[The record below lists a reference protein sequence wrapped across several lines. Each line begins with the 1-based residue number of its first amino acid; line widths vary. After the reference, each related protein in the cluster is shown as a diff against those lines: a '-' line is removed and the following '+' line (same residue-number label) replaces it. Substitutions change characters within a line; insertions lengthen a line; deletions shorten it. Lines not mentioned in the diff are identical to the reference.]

1 MSMSARKSPASSRK
15 STSTSATTVKKGQLL
30 AEIDPRVYQA
40 QVEAGEAHL
49 NSLRAQLNQQK
60 AAAVL
65 AEQNLKRNQNLIAA
79 NAVSQ
84 QALQETES
92 QAAVAR
98 AQVDSIAAQM
108 QETESNLKAS
118 RTNLGFTK
126 IFAPMDGTVTTLPT
140 KEGQTLNANQTTP
153 TVMQVANLDV
163 MTVRAQVAEAD
174 VTRIKENMP
183 AYFTTLGDSETR
195 WQGTVR
201 QVQPSPEIVNDVV
214 LYDVLIDVK
223 NEGHKLMTGMT
234 TQVFFI
240 FGKADNAVIVP
251 AEVLTR
257 RVAKEDNDKG
267 KAYRVTVVTD
277 KGREQRVIHVGLQ
290 TRTQAEVIDGLQEGE
305 KLAGN
310 RPAGTPNQNNQAN
323 NQQRGNGAAQRA
335 ASYPR
340 TTAMNATI
348 LELHD
353 IHKHY
358 QNGDT
363 TVRALDG
370 VSLTIQRGEFVAIMG
385 QSGSGKSTLMNII
398 GCLDRPTTGSYL
410 VLGKEAANLEPDELA
425 SLRRET
431 FGFIFQRYNLLATAT
446 AEENVAIPSVY
457 AGLPKQQRKTHAK
470 ELLKR
475 LGLGDRTDHRPSEL
489 SGGQQ
494 QRVAIA
500 RALVNDPPVI
510 LADEPTGA
518 LDSKSGDEVLAL
530 LKQLHAEGR
539 TIILIT
545 HAENVAQH
553 AGRIVRIQD
562 GRIIEDTGVNL
573 ARARHLPQVQEL
585 NLSSAVSLVAS
596 MQEALVTAGRSLRVN
611 IFRTILTLLGIII
624 GVAAVVAM
632 LAVGEGSR
640 QKVLDR
646 ISSFGTNLMLIRP
659 GAAGIRNAGD
669 IATLVPDDA
678 AAIKALPNIEAAL
691 PERNGRATVRFGNI
705 DYQTSMQGTGEDFPS
720 ARDWPVAEGQF
731 FNADDMKHYAA
742 VVVLGRT
749 VAKTL
754 FPGGDSPVGKYVLMK
769 NVPFLVIGVMSEK
782 GASPN
787 GSDQD
792 DVIFVPITTGLVRL
806 FGKNYLSSITIK
818 VKDSAEIEATQQS
831 VETLLKARHK
841 TEDFS
846 VRNMASFLQAAMETQ
861 DTFTFLLG
869 TVAAISLLVG
879 GIGVMNIMLVSV
891 VERTR
896 EIGIRMATG
905 ARMRDIMLQ
914 FNIEAAVVCATGG
927 ILGILVGV
935 LAGLVL
941 RYSGMSVI
949 FSVTPALLAF
959 ACASATGLIFGYLP
973 ARQAAQLDP
982 VVALASE

>member
-1 MSMSARKSPASSRK
+1 M
-15 STSTSATTVKKGQLL
+15 
-30 AEIDPRVYQA
+30 
-40 QVEAGEAHL
+40 
-49 NSLRAQLNQQK
+49 
-60 AAAVL
+60 
-65 AEQNLKRNQNLIAA
+65 
-79 NAVSQ
+79 
-84 QALQETES
+84 
-92 QAAVAR
+92 
-98 AQVDSIAAQM
+98 
-108 QETESNLKAS
+108 
-118 RTNLGFTK
+118 
-126 IFAPMDGTVTTLPT
+126 
-140 KEGQTLNANQTTP
+140 
-153 TVMQVANLDV
+153 
-163 MTVRAQVAEAD
+163 
-174 VTRIKENMP
+174 
-183 AYFTTLGDSETR
+183 
-195 WQGTVR
+195 
-201 QVQPSPEIVNDVV
+201 
-214 LYDVLIDVK
+214 
-223 NEGHKLMTGMT
+223 NE
-234 TQVFFI
+234 
-240 FGKADNAVIVP
+240 
-251 AEVLTR
+251 
-257 RVAKEDNDKG
+257 
-267 KAYRVTVVTD
+267 
-277 KGREQRVIHVGLQ
+277 
-290 TRTQAEVIDGLQEGE
+290 
-305 KLAGN
+305 
-310 RPAGTPNQNNQAN
+310 
-323 NQQRGNGAAQRA
+323 
-335 ASYPR
+335 
-340 TTAMNATI
+340 TI
-348 LELHD
+348 LDLSD

-358 QNGDT
+358 INGDT

-370 VSLTIQRGEFVAIMG
+370 VSLKIRRGEFVAIMG
-385 QSGSGKSTLMNII
+385 QSGSGKSTLMNIL
-398 GCLDRPTTGSYL
+398 GCLDRPTTGSYK
-410 VLGKEAANLEPDELA
+410 VLGHEAANLEPDELA

-431 FGFIFQRYNLLATAT
+431 FGFVFQKYNLLATAT
-446 AEENVAIPSVY
+446 AGENVQIPSVY
-457 AGLPKQQRKTHAK
+457 AGLPKHKRA
-470 ELLKR
+470 ERAASLLAR
-475 LGLGDRTDHRPSEL
+475 LGLGDRTAHRPSEL

-562 GRIIEDTGVNL
+562 GRILEDTGSFTDQATESVAANS
-573 ARARHLPQVQEL
+573 RSFE
-585 NLSSAVSLVAS
+585 SAVGLMAS
-596 MQEALVTAGRSLRVN
+596 VQEALVTAWRSLRVN
-611 IFRTILTLLGIII
+611 IFRTMLTLLGIII

-678 AAIKALPNIEAAL
+678 AAIKALPNVETAL
-691 PERNGRATVRFGNI
+691 PERSTRITVRYGNL
-705 DYQTSMQGTGEDFPS
+705 DYQTSAQGTGEDFPS

-754 FPGGDSPVGKYVLMK
+754 FPDGGSPIGKYVLIRS
-769 NVPFLVIGVMSEK
+769 VPYVVIGIMSDK

-787 GSDQD
+787 GTDQD
-792 DVIFVPITTGLVRL
+792 DVIFVPISTGLVRL

-818 VKDSAEIEATQQS
+818 VKDSSDIEATQVR
-831 VETLLKARHK
+831 VEALLKNRHN

-861 DTFTFLLG
+861 DTFTLLLG

-914 FNIEAAVVCATGG
+914 FNIEAAVVCAAGG
-927 ILGILVGV
+927 ILGILVGMI
-935 LAGLVL
+935 AGLVL
-941 RYSGMSVI
+941 RYSGMTVI
-949 FSVTPALLAF
+949 FSVTPAALAF
-959 ACASATGLIFGYLP
+959 ACASATGLAFGYLP

>member
-1 MSMSARKSPASSRK
+1 
-15 STSTSATTVKKGQLL
+15 
-30 AEIDPRVYQA
+30 
-40 QVEAGEAHL
+40 
-49 NSLRAQLNQQK
+49 
-60 AAAVL
+60 
-65 AEQNLKRNQNLIAA
+65 
-79 NAVSQ
+79 
-84 QALQETES
+84 
-92 QAAVAR
+92 
-98 AQVDSIAAQM
+98 
-108 QETESNLKAS
+108 
-118 RTNLGFTK
+118 
-126 IFAPMDGTVTTLPT
+126 
-140 KEGQTLNANQTTP
+140 
-153 TVMQVANLDV
+153 
-163 MTVRAQVAEAD
+163 
-174 VTRIKENMP
+174 
-183 AYFTTLGDSETR
+183 
-195 WQGTVR
+195 
-201 QVQPSPEIVNDVV
+201 
-214 LYDVLIDVK
+214 
-223 NEGHKLMTGMT
+223 
-234 TQVFFI
+234 
-240 FGKADNAVIVP
+240 
-251 AEVLTR
+251 
-257 RVAKEDNDKG
+257 
-267 KAYRVTVVTD
+267 
-277 KGREQRVIHVGLQ
+277 
-290 TRTQAEVIDGLQEGE
+290 
-305 KLAGN
+305 
-310 RPAGTPNQNNQAN
+310 
-323 NQQRGNGAAQRA
+323 
-335 ASYPR
+335 
-340 TTAMNATI
+340 MNATI
-348 LELHD
+348 LDLNE

-358 QNGDT
+358 TNGDT

-370 VSLTIQRGEFVAIMG
+370 VSLKIRRGEFVAIMG
-385 QSGSGKSTLMNII
+385 PSGSGKSTLMNIL
-398 GCLDRPTTGSYL
+398 GCLDRPTTGSYK
-410 VLGKEAANLEPDELA
+410 VLGREAANLEPDELA

-431 FGFIFQRYNLLATAT
+431 FGFIFQKYNLLATAT
-446 AEENVAIPSVY
+446 AGENVQIPSVY
-457 AGLPKQQRKTHAK
+457 AGLPKHKRAARAAS
-470 ELLKR
+470 LLAR
-475 LGLGDRTDHRPSEL
+475 LGLGDRTGHRPSEL

-562 GRIIEDTGVNL
+562 GGILEDTGSFTDQSSESVAANN
-573 ARARHLPQVQEL
+573 RSFE
-585 NLSSAVSLVAS
+585 SAVGLMAS
-596 MQEALVTAGRSLRVN
+596 VQEALVTAWRSLRVN
-611 IFRTILTLLGIII
+611 IFRTMLTLLGIII

-640 QKVLDR
+640 QKVIDR

-678 AAIKALPNIEAAL
+678 AAIKTLPNIETAL
-691 PERNGRATVRFGNI
+691 PERSSRLTVRYGNI
-705 DYQTSMQGTGEDFPS
+705 DYQTSAQGTGEDFPS

-731 FNADDMKHYAA
+731 FNTDDMNHYAA

-754 FPGGDSPVGKYVLMK
+754 FPDGNSPIGKYVLMR
-769 NVPFLVIGVMSEK
+769 NVPFVVIGVMSEK

-792 DVIFVPITTGLVRL
+792 DVIFVPISTGLVRL

-818 VKDSAEIEATQQS
+818 VKDSADIEATQAR
-831 VETLLKARHK
+831 VEALLKGRHN

-861 DTFTFLLG
+861 DTFTLLLG

-914 FNIEAAVVCATGG
+914 FNIEAAVVCAAGG
-927 ILGILVGV
+927 ILGIIVGMV
-935 LAGLVL
+935 AGLVL
-941 RYSGMSVI
+941 RYSGMTVI
-949 FSVTPALLAF
+949 FSLTPAALAF
-959 ACASATGLIFGYLP
+959 ACASATGLAFGYLP
-973 ARQAAQLDP
+973 ARKAAQLDP

>member
-1 MSMSARKSPASSRK
+1 
-15 STSTSATTVKKGQLL
+15 
-30 AEIDPRVYQA
+30 
-40 QVEAGEAHL
+40 
-49 NSLRAQLNQQK
+49 
-60 AAAVL
+60 
-65 AEQNLKRNQNLIAA
+65 
-79 NAVSQ
+79 
-84 QALQETES
+84 
-92 QAAVAR
+92 
-98 AQVDSIAAQM
+98 
-108 QETESNLKAS
+108 
-118 RTNLGFTK
+118 
-126 IFAPMDGTVTTLPT
+126 
-140 KEGQTLNANQTTP
+140 
-153 TVMQVANLDV
+153 
-163 MTVRAQVAEAD
+163 
-174 VTRIKENMP
+174 
-183 AYFTTLGDSETR
+183 
-195 WQGTVR
+195 
-201 QVQPSPEIVNDVV
+201 
-214 LYDVLIDVK
+214 
-223 NEGHKLMTGMT
+223 
-234 TQVFFI
+234 
-240 FGKADNAVIVP
+240 
-251 AEVLTR
+251 
-257 RVAKEDNDKG
+257 
-267 KAYRVTVVTD
+267 
-277 KGREQRVIHVGLQ
+277 
-290 TRTQAEVIDGLQEGE
+290 
-305 KLAGN
+305 
-310 RPAGTPNQNNQAN
+310 
-323 NQQRGNGAAQRA
+323 
-335 ASYPR
+335 
-340 TTAMNATI
+340 MNATI
-348 LELHD
+348 LELSG
-353 IHKHY
+353 IEKHY
-358 QNGDT
+358 KNGDT

-370 VSLTIQRGEFVAIMG
+370 VSLKIRRGDFVAIMG
-385 QSGSGKSTLMNII
+385 QSGSGKSTLMNIL
-398 GCLDRPTTGSYL
+398 GCLDRPTTGSYK
-410 VLGKEAANLEPDELA
+410 VLGHEAANLEPDELA

-431 FGFIFQRYNLLATAT
+431 FGFVFQKYNLLATAT
-446 AEENVAIPSVY
+446 AGENVQIPSVY
-457 AGLPKQQRKTHAK
+457 AGLPKHKRA
-470 ELLKR
+470 ERAAGLLAR
-475 LGLGDRTDHRPSEL
+475 LGLGDRTGHRPSEL

-562 GRIIEDTGVNL
+562 GRILEDTGSFTDQATESVEANN
-573 ARARHLPQVQEL
+573 RSFE
-585 NLSSAVSLVAS
+585 SAVGLMAS
-596 MQEALVTAGRSLRVN
+596 MQEALVTAWRSLRVN
-611 IFRTILTLLGIII
+611 IFRTMLTLLGIII

-659 GAAGIRNAGD
+659 GAVGIRNAGD

-678 AAIKALPNIEAAL
+678 AAIKALPNVETAL
-691 PERNGRATVRFGNI
+691 AERSSRLTVRYGNL
-705 DYQTSMQGTGEDFPS
+705 DYQTSAQGTSEDFPS

-754 FPGGDSPVGKYVLMK
+754 FPDGSSPIGKYVLMRS
-769 NVPFLVIGVMSEK
+769 VPFVVIGVMSEK

-792 DVIFVPITTGLVRL
+792 DVIFVPINTGLVRL

-818 VKDSAEIEATQQS
+818 VKDAADIEATQTR
-831 VETLLKARHK
+831 VEGLLKARHN

-861 DTFTFLLG
+861 DTFTLLLG

-914 FNIEAAVVCATGG
+914 FNIEAAVVCAAGG
-927 ILGILVGV
+927 ILGILVGMI
-935 LAGLVL
+935 AGLVL
-941 RYSGMSVI
+941 RYSGMTVI
-949 FSVTPALLAF
+949 FSVTPAALAF
-959 ACASATGLIFGYLP
+959 ACASATGLAFGYLP

>member
-1 MSMSARKSPASSRK
+1 
-15 STSTSATTVKKGQLL
+15 
-30 AEIDPRVYQA
+30 
-40 QVEAGEAHL
+40 
-49 NSLRAQLNQQK
+49 
-60 AAAVL
+60 
-65 AEQNLKRNQNLIAA
+65 
-79 NAVSQ
+79 
-84 QALQETES
+84 
-92 QAAVAR
+92 
-98 AQVDSIAAQM
+98 
-108 QETESNLKAS
+108 
-118 RTNLGFTK
+118 
-126 IFAPMDGTVTTLPT
+126 
-140 KEGQTLNANQTTP
+140 
-153 TVMQVANLDV
+153 
-163 MTVRAQVAEAD
+163 
-174 VTRIKENMP
+174 
-183 AYFTTLGDSETR
+183 
-195 WQGTVR
+195 
-201 QVQPSPEIVNDVV
+201 
-214 LYDVLIDVK
+214 
-223 NEGHKLMTGMT
+223 
-234 TQVFFI
+234 
-240 FGKADNAVIVP
+240 
-251 AEVLTR
+251 
-257 RVAKEDNDKG
+257 
-267 KAYRVTVVTD
+267 
-277 KGREQRVIHVGLQ
+277 
-290 TRTQAEVIDGLQEGE
+290 
-305 KLAGN
+305 
-310 RPAGTPNQNNQAN
+310 
-323 NQQRGNGAAQRA
+323 
-335 ASYPR
+335 
-340 TTAMNATI
+340 MNATI
-348 LELHD
+348 LELTD
-353 IHKHY
+353 IRKHY
-358 QNGDT
+358 TNGDT

-370 VSLTIQRGEFVAIMG
+370 VSLRVKRGEFVAIMG

-398 GCLDRPTTGSYL
+398 GCLDRPTSGSYK
-410 VLGKEAANLEPDELA
+410 VLGREAANLSPDELA

-457 AGLPKQQRKTHAK
+457 AGLPKHTRTIHAN
-470 ELLKR
+470 ELLQQF
-475 LGLGDRTDHRPSEL
+475 GLGDRTDHRPSEL

-530 LKQLHAEGR
+530 LKKLHAEGR

-562 GRIIEDTGVNL
+562 GRIIEDTGMVNDDEPVENL
-573 ARARHLPQVQEL
+573 AADSRSFE
-585 NLSSAVSLVAS
+585 SAVSLMAS
-596 MQEALVTAGRSLRVN
+596 MEEALVTAWRSLRVN

-624 GVAAVVAM
+624 GVSAVVAM

-659 GAAGIRNAGD
+659 GAAGIRNTGD

-678 AAIKALPNIEAAL
+678 AALKALPNIAAAL
-691 PERNGRATVRFGNI
+691 AERSGRATVRLGNI
-705 DYQTSMQGTGEDFPS
+705 DYQTSVQGTGEDFPS

-731 FNADDMKHYAA
+731 FNTDDMKHYAA

-749 VAKTL
+749 VTKTL
-754 FPGGDSPVGKYVLMK
+754 FPDGTNPVGKYVLLK
-769 NVPFLVIGVMSEK
+769 NVPFLVIGVMTEK

-806 FGKNYLSSITIK
+806 FGKNYLSSITLK
-818 VKDSAEIEATQQS
+818 VTDAADIEATQTN
-831 VETLLKARHK
+831 VETLLKERHK

-861 DTFTFLLG
+861 DTFTLLLG

-905 ARMRDIMLQ
+905 ARMRDILLQ
-914 FNIEAAVVCATGG
+914 FNIEAAVVCAAGG
-927 ILGILVGV
+927 ILGILIGIA
-935 LAGLVL
+935 AGLVL
-941 RYSGMSVI
+941 RYSGMAVI
-949 FSVTPALLAF
+949 FSVAPAVLAF

-973 ARQAAQLDP
+973 ARKAAQLDP
-982 VVALASE
+982 VIALASE

>member
-1 MSMSARKSPASSRK
+1 
-15 STSTSATTVKKGQLL
+15 
-30 AEIDPRVYQA
+30 
-40 QVEAGEAHL
+40 
-49 NSLRAQLNQQK
+49 
-60 AAAVL
+60 
-65 AEQNLKRNQNLIAA
+65 
-79 NAVSQ
+79 
-84 QALQETES
+84 
-92 QAAVAR
+92 
-98 AQVDSIAAQM
+98 
-108 QETESNLKAS
+108 
-118 RTNLGFTK
+118 
-126 IFAPMDGTVTTLPT
+126 
-140 KEGQTLNANQTTP
+140 
-153 TVMQVANLDV
+153 
-163 MTVRAQVAEAD
+163 
-174 VTRIKENMP
+174 
-183 AYFTTLGDSETR
+183 
-195 WQGTVR
+195 
-201 QVQPSPEIVNDVV
+201 
-214 LYDVLIDVK
+214 
-223 NEGHKLMTGMT
+223 
-234 TQVFFI
+234 
-240 FGKADNAVIVP
+240 
-251 AEVLTR
+251 
-257 RVAKEDNDKG
+257 
-267 KAYRVTVVTD
+267 
-277 KGREQRVIHVGLQ
+277 
-290 TRTQAEVIDGLQEGE
+290 
-305 KLAGN
+305 
-310 RPAGTPNQNNQAN
+310 
-323 NQQRGNGAAQRA
+323 
-335 ASYPR
+335 
-340 TTAMNATI
+340 MNATI
-348 LELHD
+348 LELNQ

-358 QNGDT
+358 TNGDT
-363 TVRALDG
+363 TVRALDD
-370 VSLTIQRGEFVAIMG
+370 VSLTIRRGEFVAIMG

-398 GCLDRPTTGSYL
+398 GCLDRPTSGSYK
-410 VLGKEAANLEPDELA
+410 VLGREAANLEPDELA
-425 SLRRET
+425 ALRRET
-431 FGFIFQRYNLLATAT
+431 FGFVFQRYNLLATAT
-446 AEENVAIPSVY
+446 AGENVAMPSVY
-457 AGLPKQQRKTHAK
+457 AGLPKHKRTTHAHK
-470 ELLKR
+470 LLQR

-530 LKQLHAEGR
+530 LKNLHAEGR

-545 HAENVAQH
+545 HAENIARN

-562 GRIIEDTGVNL
+562 GRIIEDTGIVTAAPAESFAPDN
-573 ARARHLPQVQEL
+573 RSFE
-585 NLSSAVSLVAS
+585 SAVSLMAS
-596 MQEALVTAGRSLRVN
+596 AQEALVTAWRSLRVN

-624 GVAAVVAM
+624 GVSAVVAM

-646 ISSFGTNLMLIRP
+646 ISSFGTNLILIRP

-678 AAIKALPNIEAAL
+678 AAMKALPNVESAL

-731 FNADDMKHYAA
+731 FNDSDMKQYAA

-754 FPGGDSPVGKYVLMK
+754 FPDGSSPVGKYVLMK
-769 NVPFLVIGVMSEK
+769 SVPFLVIGVMTEK

-792 DVIFVPITTGLVRL
+792 DVIFVPISTGLVRL

-818 VKDSAEIEATQQS
+818 VKDATDIDATQHS
-831 VETLLKARHK
+831 VETLLKARHR

-861 DTFTFLLG
+861 DTFTLLLG

-914 FNIEAAVVCATGG
+914 FNIEAAVVCAAGG
-927 ILGILVGV
+927 ILGILVGMI
-935 LAGLVL
+935 AGVAL
-941 RYSGMSVI
+941 RYSGMAVI

-959 ACASATGLIFGYLP
+959 ACASATGIIFGYLP
-973 ARQAAQLDP
+973 ARKAAQLDP
-982 VVALASE
+982 VIALASE

>member
-1 MSMSARKSPASSRK
+1 
-15 STSTSATTVKKGQLL
+15 
-30 AEIDPRVYQA
+30 
-40 QVEAGEAHL
+40 
-49 NSLRAQLNQQK
+49 
-60 AAAVL
+60 
-65 AEQNLKRNQNLIAA
+65 
-79 NAVSQ
+79 
-84 QALQETES
+84 
-92 QAAVAR
+92 
-98 AQVDSIAAQM
+98 
-108 QETESNLKAS
+108 
-118 RTNLGFTK
+118 
-126 IFAPMDGTVTTLPT
+126 
-140 KEGQTLNANQTTP
+140 
-153 TVMQVANLDV
+153 
-163 MTVRAQVAEAD
+163 
-174 VTRIKENMP
+174 
-183 AYFTTLGDSETR
+183 
-195 WQGTVR
+195 
-201 QVQPSPEIVNDVV
+201 
-214 LYDVLIDVK
+214 
-223 NEGHKLMTGMT
+223 
-234 TQVFFI
+234 
-240 FGKADNAVIVP
+240 
-251 AEVLTR
+251 
-257 RVAKEDNDKG
+257 
-267 KAYRVTVVTD
+267 
-277 KGREQRVIHVGLQ
+277 
-290 TRTQAEVIDGLQEGE
+290 
-305 KLAGN
+305 
-310 RPAGTPNQNNQAN
+310 
-323 NQQRGNGAAQRA
+323 
-335 ASYPR
+335 
-340 TTAMNATI
+340 MNPTI
-348 LELHD
+348 LELTD
-353 IHKHY
+353 VQKHY
-358 QNGDT
+358 TNGDT

-398 GCLDRPTTGSYL
+398 GCLDRPTSGSYR
-410 VLGKEAANLEPDELA
+410 VLGREAANLSPDELA

-431 FGFIFQRYNLLATAT
+431 FGFVFQRYNLLATAT
-446 AEENVAIPSVY
+446 AGENVAIPSVY
-457 AGLPKQQRKTHAK
+457 AGLPKHKRTTHAH
-470 ELLKR
+470 ELLQR

-500 RALVNDPPVI
+500 RALVNNPPVI

-530 LKQLHAEGR
+530 LKSLHAEGR

-562 GRIIEDTGVNL
+562 GRIIEDTGRVSDQPAENL
-573 ARARHLPQVQEL
+573 AADNRSFE
-585 NLSSAVSLVAS
+585 SAVSLLAS
-596 MQEALVTAGRSLRVN
+596 MQEALVTAWRSLRVN

-624 GVAAVVAM
+624 GVSAVVAM

-659 GAAGIRNAGD
+659 GAAGIRNTGD
-669 IATLVPDDA
+669 IATLVPEDA
-678 AAIKALPNIEAAL
+678 AAIKALPNIAAAL
-691 PERNGRATVRFGNI
+691 PERSGRATVRLGNI
-705 DYQTSMQGTGEDFPS
+705 DYQTSVQGTGEDFPS

-731 FNADDMKHYAA
+731 FNIDDMKHYAA

-749 VAKTL
+749 VSKTL
-754 FPGGDSPVGKYVLMK
+754 FPDGANPVGKYVLLK
-769 NVPFLVIGVMSEK
+769 NVPFLVTGVMTEK

-818 VKDSAEIEATQQS
+818 VTDSADIEATQTN
-831 VETLLKARHK
+831 VETLLKERHK

-861 DTFTFLLG
+861 DTFTLLLG

-905 ARMRDIMLQ
+905 ARMRDILLQ
-914 FNIEAAVVCATGG
+914 FNIEAAVVCAAGG
-927 ILGILVGV
+927 ILGILIGIA
-935 LAGLVL
+935 AGMVL

-949 FSVTPALLAF
+949 FSVTPAVLAF

-973 ARQAAQLDP
+973 ARKAAQLDP
-982 VVALASE
+982 VIALASE